1 MRLQQWAKLQEAM
14 RVMKCALND
23 VDDVKDEVTDSE
35 IKDLLESSL
44 ASVSEGI
51 DILDNVLEI

>member
-14 RVMKCALND
+14 RVMKCALNG